1 MAYINLLLLIIFITI
16 WVFILALIYKVER
29 IRLDSLN
36 LIRDIAYQ
44 IKEVKQ
50 DFKDIKSSINKY

>member
-50 DFKDIKSSINKY
+50 DFKDIKSSINKN